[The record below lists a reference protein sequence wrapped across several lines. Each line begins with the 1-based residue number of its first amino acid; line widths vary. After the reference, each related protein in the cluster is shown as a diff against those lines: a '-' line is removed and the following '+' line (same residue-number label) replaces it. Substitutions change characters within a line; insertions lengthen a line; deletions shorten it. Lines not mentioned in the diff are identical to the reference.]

1 MMVDMN
7 MGDRL
12 RALRTAKNLTM
23 QELADLVN
31 VSKSNISRFENGRA
45 IPDIEMLDST
55 LQALGTD

>member
-31 VSKSNISRFENGRA
+31 VSKSNISRFENGRS

>member
-31 VSKSNISRFENGRA
+31 VSKSNINRFENGRA

>member
-1 MMVDMN
+1 MN

-31 VSKSNISRFENGRA
+31 VYKSNIRRFENGRS

-55 LQALGTD
+55 LQALETD